1 MSEAVRS
8 ILHVDMDAFYA
19 SVEEREDPS
28 LKGKPVIV
36 GGSTSGRGVVSAAN
50 YVARRFGVHSAQPA
64 ALAARLCPEGI
75 FIPPRHKLYAEVSRK
90 IHSVFQAYTP
100 LIEPLALDEAFL
112 DITASQGLFGHA
124 KDIAGRIKSEIL
136 ETTELVASV
145 GLAPNKFLAKVASDV
160 DKPNGFVVVAP
171 GEERAFLDPLPVTR
185 VWGVGRRTAEVLERL
200 GVRTIGDLHRQ
211 SDELL
216 DEMFGQYGA
225 RLRQLSMG
233 IDDRP
238 VVAEHEAKSI
248 SHETTFG
255 ADVDDASTMR
265 VWLLD
270 LAEQVGARARR
281 LRLKGR
287 TVFIKVRFND
297 FKTLTRSMTLDHQT
311 HVSREIRDSVDELF
325 SNRLGVNL
333 RPVRLLGVG
342 LSGFDERESPQ
353 ADLFGQPQQD
363 DEVKLDSVLDE
374 VRSKFGTSALRRGRD
389 PRHDQPKSKG
399 E

>member
-1 MSEAVRS
+1 M
-8 ILHVDMDAFYA
+8 
-19 SVEEREDPS
+19 
-28 LKGKPVIV
+28 
-36 GGSTSGRGVVSAAN
+36 
-50 YVARRFGVHSAQPA
+50 
-64 ALAARLCPEGI
+64 
-75 FIPPRHKLYAEVSRK
+75 
-90 IHSVFQAYTP
+90 
-100 LIEPLALDEAFL
+100 
-112 DITASQGLFGHA
+112 
-124 KDIAGRIKSEIL
+124 
-136 ETTELVASV
+136 ASV

-171 GEERAFLDPLPVTR
+171 GEERTFLDPLPVTR
-185 VWGVGRRTAEVLERL
+185 VWGVGKRTAEVLERL

-216 DEMFGQYGA
+216 DEMFGQYGT

-333 RPVRLLGVG
+333 RPVSCWGWG

-363 DEVKLDSVLDE
+363 DEVKLDSCST
-374 VRSKFGTSALRRGRD
+374 RSGPSSAPALRRGRPETRSAKEQRRVTSPNAAGHKHLCARRLWVSASGIRKMGWSVAPIHELTAD
-389 PRHDQPKSKG
+389 CLKLCAVAFAWPLMRACGFNRRGLGSEVLRWCPATR
-399 E
+399 